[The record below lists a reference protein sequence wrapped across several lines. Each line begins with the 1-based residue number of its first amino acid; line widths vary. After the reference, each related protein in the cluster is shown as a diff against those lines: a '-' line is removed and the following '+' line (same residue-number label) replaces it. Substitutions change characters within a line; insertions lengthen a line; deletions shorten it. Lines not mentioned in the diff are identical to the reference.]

1 MGQRQPEPG
10 RCTVALLGTG
20 RIGRPV
26 AECLLAAGFGVRVW
40 NRNVAHAAPLVL
52 DGAYVA
58 PFPARAAEGADVLLT
73 LLPDSTELMAAT
85 RGPQGALAAL
95 PFGALWIQMGD
106 LGIQESARLRQLAL
120 GYRARY
126 VDAPFMGSPD
136 DARAGRLM
144 VLASGTGSSRA
155 GAAPVLDA
163 IARETLWLDHC
174 GGGPWLKHALR
185 TWAGTLPVG
194 SIEQTAL
201 NAALGLERALPS
213 A

>member
-10 RCTVALLGTG
+10 RATVALLGTG

-26 AECLLAAGFGVRVW
+26 AQRLLAAGFGVRAW

-73 LLPDSTELMAAT
+73 LLPDLTALMAAT

-106 LGIQESARLRQLAL
+106 LGVQESARLRQLAL
-120 GYRARY
+120 CYRARY
-126 VDAPFMGSPD
+126 VDAPFMGSPA
-136 DARAGRLM
+136 DAREGRLT
-144 VLASGTGSSRA
+144 VLASGAGSARA

-163 IARETLWLDHC
+163 LAQRTLWLDRS

-185 TWAGTLPVG
+185 TWAGSLPPG
-194 SIEQTAL
+194 SVEQVAIS
-201 NAALGLERALPS
+201 AALGLDRALPS